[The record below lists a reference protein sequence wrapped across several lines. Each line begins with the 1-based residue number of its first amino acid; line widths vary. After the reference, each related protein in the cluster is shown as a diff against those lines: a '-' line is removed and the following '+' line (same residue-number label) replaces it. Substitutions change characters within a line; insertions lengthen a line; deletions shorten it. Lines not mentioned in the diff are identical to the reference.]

1 MSDQQTDRAAGADR
15 PDGAAEPA
23 TAQPAGG
30 PLMRSL
36 RRAAHI
42 PTPIIFLVSL
52 GLALALV
59 WKQGRSSEIVA
70 DLRRIDPAF
79 IVGVLAIYAIGPAL
93 QCVRWD
99 ALARMVGAPSR
110 LQKAAELFLTSVIVN
125 YAAPI
130 GLAVPTRAA
139 LTKRDLGLSTGA
151 SGAVVVWEALL
162 DMACLGALAL
172 VWLAF
177 GDLDVLHDVG
187 RNGREAEAVGI
198 VAVAGAA
205 IVALIL
211 WRSPRARRR
220 LKDGFASLGRFP
232 LQRPRRAAEAA
243 LLSVGYWLLQGV
255 VLWMLLGALGVRADA
270 MLVIGLLGLPVL
282 AGMLSPLP
290 GGAGVRE
297 ALMVG
302 VARAQG
308 VDATAVLVAAV
319 AYRVALFL
327 TVPLLFAI
335 VRFVGSGPGRA
346 LRRIASPRLGKST

>member
-1 MSDQQTDRAAGADR
+1 MSDQQTERVVAEPAEL
-15 PDGAAEPA
+15 AAEPA
-23 TAQPAGG
+23 EAPPARGG
-30 PLMRSL
+30 LRGLL

-42 PTPIIFLVSL
+42 PTPVIFLVSL
-52 GLALALV
+52 GLAVALV

-70 DLRRIDPAF
+70 DLRQIDPAF

-110 LQKAAELFLTSVIVN
+110 LQKASELFLTSVIVN

-139 LTKRDLGLSTGA
+139 LTKRDLGLSAGA

-162 DMACLGALAL
+162 DMACLGVMALA
-172 VWLAF
+172 WLAF
-177 GDLDVLHDVG
+177 GDLDVLHDVA

-198 VAVAGAA
+198 VVVAGA
-205 IVALIL
+205 VATALVL
-211 WRSPRARRR
+211 WRSPRVRRR
-220 LKDGFASLGRFP
+220 LKEGLASLGRFP
-232 LQRPRRAAEAA
+232 FQQPRRAAEA
-243 LLSVGYWLLQGV
+243 LVLTVGYWSVQGV
-255 VLWMLLGALGVRADA
+255 VLWLLLGALGVRADA
-270 MLVIGLLGLPVL
+270 MLVVGLLGLPVL

-319 AYRVALFL
+319 AYRAALFL
-327 TVPLLFAI
+327 TVPLLFAA

-346 LRRIASPRLGKST
+346 LRRMASPRLGKST

>member
-1 MSDQQTDRAAGADR
+1 MNDQQTERIAGA
-15 PDGAAEPA
+15 EPS
-23 TAQPAGG
+23 AQGG
-30 PLMRSL
+30 L
-36 RRAAHI
+36 RGLARRLVHI
-42 PTPIIFLVSL
+42 PTPIIFIVSL
-52 GLALALV
+52 GLALAFV
-59 WKQGRSSEIVA
+59 WKQGRASEIVS
-70 DLRRIDPAF
+70 DLRRIEPAF
-79 IVGVLAIYAIGPAL
+79 IVGVLALYAIGPAL

-139 LTKRDLGLSTGA
+139 LTKRDLGLSAGA

-187 RNGREAEAVGI
+187 RNGREASVAAVVI
-198 VAVAGAA
+198 VAAAAVAGL
-205 IVALIL
+205 VL
-211 WRSPRARRR
+211 WRSQRLRR
-220 LKDGFASLGRFP
+220 KFKEGVASLGRFP
-232 LQRPRRAAEAA
+232 VQEPRRAAEAL
-243 LLSVGYWLLQGV
+243 LLSIGYWLVQGV
-255 VLWMLLGALGVRADA
+255 VLWLLLGALGVRADA
-270 MLVIGLLGLPVL
+270 MLVVGLLGLPVL

-319 AYRVALFL
+319 AYRAALFL
-327 TVPLLFAI
+327 TVPALFAV

-346 LRRIASPRLGKST
+346 LRRRASPRLGKST

>member
-1 MSDQQTDRAAGADR
+1 MFRW
-15 PDGAAEPA
+15 
-23 TAQPAGG
+23 
-30 PLMRSL
+30 LI
-36 RRAAHI
+36 HI

-59 WKQGRSSEIVA
+59 WKQGRSAEIIA

-79 IVGVLAIYAIGPAL
+79 IGGVLALYAVGPVL

-110 LQKAAELFLTSVIVN
+110 LRKAAELFLTSVIVN

-139 LTKRDLGLSTGA
+139 LTKRDLGLSAGA
-151 SGAVVVWEALL
+151 SGAVVIWEALL
-162 DMACLGALAL
+162 DVACLGALAV

-177 GDLDVLHDVG
+177 GDLDVLHDVV
-187 RNGREAEAVGI
+187 RDGREAGI
-198 VAVAGAA
+198 AGAVVFA
-205 IVALIL
+205 GVAAVALIL
-211 WRSPRARRR
+211 WRSSGARRR
-220 LKDGFASLGRFP
+220 VKDGLAKLGRFP
-232 LQRPRRAAEAA
+232 IQEPRRAAEA
-243 LLSVGYWLLQGV
+243 LLLTIGYWAVQAV
-255 VLWMLLGALGVRADA
+255 VFWLLLGALGVRADA
-270 MLVIGLLGLPVL
+270 MLVIGLIGLPVL
-282 AGMLSPLP
+282 VGMLSPLP

-319 AYRVALFL
+319 AYRAALFL
-327 TVPLLFAI
+327 TVPLLFAA
-335 VRFVGSGPGRA
+335 VRFVASGPGRA
-346 LRRIASPRLGKST
+346 LRRMASPRLGKST